1 MIGRTLIQTAATLLI
16 ALGCAF
22 TAYADDEPYRVGS
35 EDLLDIKFPEQPSLN
50 AQVKVGQDG
59 MINIDVIGSV
69 AAAGRT
75 VEEIQ
80 NIILRQISRL
90 TKISQVSVR
99 VTVYNYNFV
108 FVTGQV
114 NAVGKKTFERIPD
127 LWTIINEAGGISE
140 FGDLSRVTII
150 RGGEDAGQVEV
161 VNVSR
166 AIGEGKI
173 NKLPKIRRMD
183 TIEIPRTVAGLPAQD
198 IINVDRKSI
207 IYIFG
212 AVTTPQQIQ
221 WEEGMDI
228 VDAIAKAGG
237 PTSQAD
243 TKKVRVVTK
252 DGYYAQATQYN
263 LDKYTKSGAV
273 SRYFMRKEDAIYI
286 PEKKGSIFGSSITA
300 AVSVIGLVSSTVLII
315 DRIGQDKTNT
325 NR

>member
-198 IINVDRKSI
+198 EC
-207 IYIFG
+207 
-212 AVTTPQQIQ
+212 PEQL
-221 WEEGMDI
+221 
-228 VDAIAKAGG
+228 AGPG
-237 PTSQAD
+237 
-243 TKKVRVVTK
+243 
-252 DGYYAQATQYN
+252 G
-263 LDKYTKSGAV
+263 
-273 SRYFMRKEDAIYI
+273 
-286 PEKKGSIFGSSITA
+286 
-300 AVSVIGLVSSTVLII
+300 
-315 DRIGQDKTNT
+315 
-325 NR
+325 